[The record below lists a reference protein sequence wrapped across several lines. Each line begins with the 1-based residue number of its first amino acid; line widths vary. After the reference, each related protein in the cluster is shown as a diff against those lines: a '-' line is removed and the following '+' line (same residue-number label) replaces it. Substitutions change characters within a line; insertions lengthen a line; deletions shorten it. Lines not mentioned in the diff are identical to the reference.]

1 MDTDQTGEP
10 AAVGWRFRTPPGWPE
25 PPAGWRPPP
34 AWAPDPQWPPA
45 PPGWQF
51 WQPDTEYPGPYRAT
65 PQADLQV
72 HPSATY
78 NAAQPQPIA
87 NWAARPRPN
96 QGLGIALL
104 VLGALVVLSDIL
116 SAATAPAAVHAFE
129 AAAAEGRDPA
139 QVITAYGAA
148 GFLYFLVLPPTWIVG
163 SLWLSRARQNAVL
176 ITPDQIR
183 RSAVWA
189 WLGWLVPIV
198 LLWFPKQIVDDS
210 WRITSSVAA
219 VGPRGRYRDTTLW
232 WVLWIVYNVV
242 GNYQNRVII
251 NGIMGDDVPVN
262 QGVVPALE
270 IAMAILGILAFAA
283 WVPVVRGLSQ
293 AQTDLARSYGS
304 WASWR
309 SVPS

>member
-1 MDTDQTGEP
+1 
-10 AAVGWRFRTPPGWPE
+10 V
-25 PPAGWRPPP
+25 
-34 AWAPDPQWPPA
+34 
-45 PPGWQF
+45 
-51 WQPDTEYPGPYRAT
+51 QPSTAYD
-65 PQADLQV
+65 
-72 HPSATY
+72 
-78 NAAQPQPIA
+78 AAQAQPIA
-87 NWAARPRPN
+87 NWAVRPRPN
-96 QGLGIALL
+96 QGLGTALL
-104 VLGALVVLSDIL
+104 VLGALMVLGDIL
-116 SAATAPAAVHAFE
+116 SAVTAPAAVHAFE

-139 QVITAYGAA
+139 EVLTAHDAV
-148 GFLYFLVLPPTWIVG
+148 GFLGGGLVLLPLWIVG
-163 SLWLSRARQNAVL
+163 SLWLSRARANAVL
-176 ITPDQIR
+176 IAPDQIR

-242 GNYQNRVII
+242 GNAYQNRVII

-270 IAMAILGILAFAA
+270 IVAAVLGVLAFAT

-293 AQTDLARSYGS
+293 TQTDLARSYGS